1 MTRYALILI
10 LLFASSGLA
19 DETYDPI
26 EPVNR
31 GIFWFND
38 TLDSNILSPVSV
50 AYNDYVPEV
59 ARTGVKNFFTNLK
72 TPIYLVSDLLTADF
86 SAFGNHGMRFLLN
99 STLGIAGFLDVA
111 TDSGFEHEDADIGTA
126 FGKWGIGGGPYIVL
140 PFFGP
145 SNLRDLFGEAGDWAL
160 NPMNAAIVYPP
171 IHNDPYMDIGAGL
184 NAASALS
191 TRAGLESSIQSGK
204 EGAIDYYLFVREAYT
219 QYRQGLI
226 YDGMPPE
233 PSETEE

>member
-1 MTRYALILI
+1 MKRYLII
-10 LLFASSGLA
+10 FLLLCSPCLA
-19 DETYDPI
+19 EETYDPI

-38 TLDSNILSPVSV
+38 TLDSNILSPVSEV
-50 AYNDYVPEV
+50 YNEYIPQG
-59 ARTGVKNFFTNLK
+59 ARSSVKNFFVNLK
-72 TPIYLVSDLLTADF
+72 TPIYLVSDLLQGDF
-86 SAFGNHGMRFLLN
+86 TEFGNHSLRFLMNTTAGVGGLFD
-99 STLGIAGFLDVA
+99 IAADA
-111 TDSGFEHEDADIGTA
+111 GFEHKDADIGTA

-140 PFFGP
+140 PLFGP
-145 SNLRDLFGEAGDWAL
+145 SNLRDLVGEAGDWSL

-171 IHNDPYMDIGAGL
+171 IPNNPYMDIGAGL

-191 TRAGLESSIQSGK
+191 TRAGLESSIKSGK
-204 EGAIDYYLFVREAYT
+204 ESSVDYYLFVREAYT

-233 PSETEE
+233 ENEVEE

>member
-10 LLFASSGLA
+10 LIFASTSLA

-111 TDSGFEHEDADIGTA
+111 TDSGFEHKDADIGTA

-140 PFFGP
+140 PLFGP
-145 SNLRDLFGEAGDWAL
+145 SNLRDLVGEAGDWSL

-171 IHNDPYMDIGAGL
+171 IPNDPYMDIGSGL

-226 YDGMPPE
+226 HDGMPPE
-233 PSETEE
+233 ESEAEE